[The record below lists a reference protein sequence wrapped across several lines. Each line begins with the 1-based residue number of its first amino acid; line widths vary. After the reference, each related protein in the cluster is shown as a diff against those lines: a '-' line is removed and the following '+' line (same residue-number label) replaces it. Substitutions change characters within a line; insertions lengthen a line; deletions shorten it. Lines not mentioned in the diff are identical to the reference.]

1 MRTETLFVGVGSP
14 HGDDRAGWLVADAL
28 SDLFGTDVSAQASGT
43 LTAGGLASRQYP
55 SLAIRKTCIPA
66 DLLDWLDGAAKLI
79 ICDAL
84 CGAGPAGTL
93 YRWLWPDARIGLS
106 HSAGSHDFGL
116 NVVLE
121 LAGRLGRLPA
131 EVVVWGIAAAQAVP
145 NANVSPEIQQAL
157 PVLVQRIRSEL
168 GHA

>member
-28 SDLFGTDVSAQASGT
+28 SDLFGTDVSTQASGT
-43 LTAGGLASRQYP
+43 LNAGGLPSRKYP

-84 CGAGPAGTL
+84 CGAGPA
-93 YRWLWPDARIGLS
+93 
-106 HSAGSHDFGL
+106 
-116 NVVLE
+116 N
-121 LAGRLGRLPA
+121 
-131 EVVVWGIAAAQAVP
+131 
-145 NANVSPEIQQAL
+145 
-157 PVLVQRIRSEL
+157 SE
-168 GHA
+168 